1 MHNAHAYENL
11 TQDNSDGDL
20 KNKIV
25 CDKLFIRE
33 FIKSKTVFGSM
44 EINFRINFLYL
55 LVFGATEAHSS
66 DPLYIYRVTLG
77 VTLKRYTFFK
87 SLDLSRFNVKKKL

>member
-44 EINFRINFLYL
+44 EINF
-55 LVFGATEAHSS
+55 H
-66 DPLYIYRVTLG
+66 
-77 VTLKRYTFFK
+77 
-87 SLDLSRFNVKKKL
+87 